1 MTNEDMSID
10 VDDFVDSGIEEA
22 GEKLQD
28 QLEEEGSILNP
39 EDNPPEKETE
49 QTQEQETETPAE
61 TKKAEVNTEA
71 EETNETS
78 AQADSTISQLIQN
91 TTEQR
96 VPVEDHIKLRQ
107 RAQKAEQERDELR
120 QRLTQQNTQP
130 SGGNDEEVD
139 PLAELDEEDLVRVG
153 PIREYV
159 GKAVNNAVDKVQQAL
174 GLKEAAIQAKAT
186 ADRAVNSEKEFV
198 KTTPDYN
205 TVTKASLK
213 LGLLTAEEKA
223 NIANAENPA
232 QEFYKV
238 SKAKLKDI
246 QTTLGITPAS
256 TDIQQQ
262 QKNETVVD
270 PDDDIPS
277 DDEVLEVFG

>member
-1 MTNEDMSID
+1 MTNENMSID

-107 RAQKAEQERDELR
+107 RAQKANRNGMNSGRDLHSKTPNR
-120 QRLTQQNTQP
+120 QGEMTRKLIRLP
-130 SGGNDEEVD
+130 
-139 PLAELDEEDLVRVG
+139 
-153 PIREYV
+153 
-159 GKAVNNAVDKVQQAL
+159 
-174 GLKEAAIQAKAT
+174 
-186 ADRAVNSEKEFV
+186 NSMKR
-198 KTTPDYN
+198 
-205 TVTKASLK
+205 
-213 LGLLTAEEKA
+213 
-223 NIANAENPA
+223 
-232 QEFYKV
+232 
-238 SKAKLKDI
+238 
-246 QTTLGITPAS
+246 TL
-256 TDIQQQ
+256 
-262 QKNETVVD
+262 
-270 PDDDIPS
+270 
-277 DDEVLEVFG
+277 